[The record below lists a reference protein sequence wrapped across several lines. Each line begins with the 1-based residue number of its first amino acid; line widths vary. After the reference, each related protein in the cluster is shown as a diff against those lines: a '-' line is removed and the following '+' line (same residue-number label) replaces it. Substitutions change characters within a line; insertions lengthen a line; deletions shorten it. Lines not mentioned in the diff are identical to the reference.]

1 MLKRVVVV
9 LNRLWLNFARRRW
22 WRVARRG
29 VGARGA
35 GVRES
40 MTSSGGEHRGVRVF
54 LVVGQKA
61 LRGAAGGHWPDA
73 SAAVHADW
81 LTELWAPPQAPST
94 FLGAIPT
101 SIIWRRKKK
110 TQPTTSTILY
120 PLHCTARTL
129 QGMKGTILLLWL
141 VGREAAVVIFMHR
154 W

>member
-1 MLKRVVVV
+1 MFLILILIFNVKKGCCSIKSFVIE
-9 LNRLWLNFARRRW
+9 FIARRRR

-101 SIIWRRKKK
+101 SII
-110 TQPTTSTILY
+110 
-120 PLHCTARTL
+120 
-129 QGMKGTILLLWL
+129 
-141 VGREAAVVIFMHR
+141 
-154 W
+154 